1 MILTW
6 FTSFVFLMYSLGE
19 FLLLSDLDLQGSGV
33 FFDYMFY
40 DIR

>member
-19 FLLLSDLDLQGSGV
+19 FLLLSDLDLQGTE
-33 FFDYMFY
+33 
-40 DIR
+40 DIF